1 MPKKSNSQWD
11 FGELFTGGDKPAEPT
26 TEAAEKPPAKA
37 VVARTFSVTELTLG
51 IKRQLEGGFSAVR
64 VAGEI
69 SNFRLQS
76 SGHAYFVLKDANA
89 QLSCVLFRGQ
99 GGGGRAALRD
109 GAQVILGGDVT
120 VYEPRGQYQL
130 RVDFVEVQG
139 IGALQAA
146 FERLKAKLAAEGLFD
161 SARKRPIPA
170 LPRRVG
176 LVTSPT
182 GAAIRDVLHVVG
194 RRYAGLEFVLVP
206 ARVQGIGA
214 AEEIAAAIALLNE
227 WSAAQGE
234 GSGAGL
240 DAILVTRGGGSL
252 EDLWAFNEE
261 PVARAIAAS
270 DVPVISAVG
279 HEIDFSIADFVADL
293 RAATPS
299 AAAELLTAGY
309 VASRDFVT
317 SAGQRLAQLARQRL
331 GWAKEEAAQL
341 EARRARVH
349 PRRRLETLSLL
360 MDDLATALQ
369 RGVRGQV
376 RNAQARQ
383 ENLIRR
389 LSAQRPATVLQR
401 RRRELEQLLRRLPV
415 AARQQLA
422 EITGRLERV
431 TGGLRLLSPL
441 SVLERGYSLTTDAAT
456 GAVVRQ
462 GSTLKS
468 GQRLRTR
475 FAEGEV
481 ESLVVPGKVPR
492 P

>member
-1 MPKKSNSQWD
+1 
-11 FGELFTGGDKPAEPT
+11 
-26 TEAAEKPPAKA
+26 
-37 VVARTFSVTELTLG
+37 
-51 IKRQLEGGFSAVR
+51 
-64 VAGEI
+64 
-69 SNFRLQS
+69 
-76 SGHAYFVLKDANA
+76 
-89 QLSCVLFRGQ
+89 
-99 GGGGRAALRD
+99 
-109 GAQVILGGDVT
+109 
-120 VYEPRGQYQL
+120 
-130 RVDFVEVQG
+130 
-139 IGALQAA
+139 
-146 FERLKAKLAAEGLFD
+146 
-161 SARKRPIPA
+161 
-170 LPRRVG
+170 
-176 LVTSPT
+176 
-182 GAAIRDVLHVVG
+182 
-194 RRYAGLEFVLVP
+194 VLVP
-206 ARVQGIGA
+206 ARVQGAGA

-270 DVPVISAVG
+270 AVPVISAVG

-309 VASRDFVT
+309 VASREFVT
-317 SAGQRLAQLARQRL
+317 SAGQRLAQLARQRV

-383 ENLIRR
+383 ESLARR

-415 AARQQLA
+415 AARQQCR
-422 EITGRLERV
+422 TTFGER
-431 TGGLRLLSPL
+431 TP
-441 SVLERGYSLTTDAAT
+441 
-456 GAVVRQ
+456 
-462 GSTLKS
+462 
-468 GQRLRTR
+468 
-475 FAEGEV
+475 
-481 ESLVVPGKVPR
+481 
-492 P
+492 